1 MAPAFAALAAGGLRP
16 LLSRILWSG
25 GDFRSDGD
33 HPGTARRH
41 CQRSAGEEI
50 EKLARQT
57 GMVTLFEHGC
67 MAVEQGHTT
76 LGELVQMLGESDG
89 G

>member
-1 MAPAFAALAAGGLRP
+1 V
-16 LLSRILWSG
+16 
-25 GDFRSDGD
+25 
-33 HPGTARRH
+33 
-41 CQRSAGEEI
+41 EEI

>member
-1 MAPAFAALAAGGLRP
+1 MVITRELRTAIANGAPV
-16 LLSRILWSG
+16 
-25 GDFRSDGD
+25 
-33 HPGTARRH
+33 
-41 CQRSAGEEI
+41 EEI
-50 EKLARQT
+50 EKLARQA

-89 G
+89 R